1 MLKDTPSINKPRFI
15 MAKIEV
21 TIQDV
26 RAEIKALQL
35 YRSGWANDI
44 REGWNVGMP
53 EAKEVLF
60 GLYEISGSIILALQ
74 DVEAD
79 HYRDKMA
86 MLLVRQKLERLVKSE
101 SFDYLSAMADAGLG
115 RVAGTGTRHHIRVM
129 FQCLDVLTA

>member
-1 MLKDTPSINKPRFI
+1 MTD
-15 MAKIEV
+15 V

-44 REGWNVGMP
+44 REGWNMGIS

-60 GLYEISGSIILALQ
+60 GLYEISGNIILALQ
-74 DVEAD
+74 DVENG

-86 MLLVRQKLERLVKSE
+86 MILVRQKLESLVKSQ
-101 SFDYLSAMADAGLG
+101 SFDYLSAMTEAGFC
-115 RVAGTGTRHHIRVM
+115 RIVGTGTKHHIRMM

>member
-1 MLKDTPSINKPRFI
+1 

-44 REGWNVGMP
+44 REGWNTGIP

-74 DVEAD
+74 DVENG

-86 MLLVRQKLERLVKSE
+86 MILVRQKLESLVKSQ
-101 SFDYLSAMADAGLG
+101 SFDYLSAMAEAGFG
-115 RVAGTGTRHHIRVM
+115 GIAGKGTRHHIRVM